1 MGAGQRRIVAC
12 IVGVAVLLAA
22 ACAGD
27 DDDSSGGGGSRG
39 GGEGGGGSAE
49 GTYKFG
55 INAELSGPIDGS
67 AMVRGVNAY
76 VEHVNAN
83 GGIDGHMIEVV
94 ELDNAGDQ
102 SRAAANTTQ
111 LVTADEVT
119 AIFGH
124 LLSANCTAS
133 TAIVERYE
141 TPMACLSVA
150 EANPYVYNLG
160 PDNSSAA
167 PAFVAAGAEVAD
179 TDEPQIAFAYS
190 DTLTNTALSEEIPGV
205 VDEAGGTLT
214 SSQEIAATATDY
226 SGPAAELVSSEPDV
240 ILITVVAP
248 TVLIEAI
255 RTAGYDGPVISLEG
269 SVGLSFFPQDDPNLY
284 VMSVYQF
291 PDPDSTDPAVEEYV
305 EALGTVE
312 DDLSTFASYSDGE
325 IVPVYLTAA
334 AVGDALERCGYPC
347 PGPDLKEQLDD
358 TSLDF
363 GEIVPSFEYTADD
376 HYPYTN
382 WFLYEVSPDA
392 AELVDTFALEE

>member
-1 MGAGQRRIVAC
+1 MGAGQRRVVTC
-12 IVGVAVLLAA
+12 IVGVAVLVAA

-27 DDDSSGGGGSRG
+27 DDSSSGGGGGG

-49 GTYKFG
+49 GTYTFG

-83 GGIDGHMIEVV
+83 GGIDGHTIEVV

-111 LVTADEVT
+111 LVTADAVT

-133 TAIVERYE
+133 TAIAERYE

-179 TDEPQIAFAYS
+179 TSAPQLAFAYS
-190 DTLTNTALSEEIPGV
+190 DTLTNTALSEQIPDA
-205 VDEAGGTLT
+205 VDDVGGTLT
-214 SSQEIAATATDY
+214 TSQEIAATATDY

-248 TVLIEAI
+248 TALIDAI

-291 PDPDSTDPAVEEYV
+291 PDPDSDDPAVQEYV
-305 EALGTVE
+305 EALSTLGE
-312 DDLSTFASYSDGE
+312 DLSTFASYSDGE

-347 PGPDLKEQLDD
+347 PGPDLKEQLDE
-358 TSLDF
+358 TALDF

-382 WFLYEVSPDA
+382 WFLYEVGPDS
-392 AELVDTFALEE
+392 AELVDTFELEE